1 MNAIIT
7 IDKAGRIVLPKPIR
21 DELQL
26 GPGDAIEL
34 EASEDRVVLRPARAK
49 GRMRKEQ
56 GVWVFD
62 SGHPLSVETVNKT
75 IRRVRHERERRFLG
89 KSR

>member
-1 MNAIIT
+1 MNATIT
-7 IDKAGRIVLPKPIR
+7 IDKAGRIVLPKQIR
-21 DELQL
+21 EELQL
-26 GPGDAIEL
+26 SPGDAIEL
-34 EASEDRVVLRPARAK
+34 EASNEQVVLRPARGK

-62 SGHPLSVETVNKT
+62 SGQPLSVETVNKT
-75 IRRVRHERERRFLG
+75 IRGIRNEREHRFLG

>member
-1 MNAIIT
+1 MIT
-7 IDKAGRIVLPKPIR
+7 TVNMDKAGRIVLPKPVR

-26 GPGDAIEL
+26 GPGDTL
-34 EASEDRVVLRPARAK
+34 EVESSEDRIVLRRARGK
-49 GRMRKEQ
+49 GRMRREQ

-62 SGHPLSVETVNKT
+62 SGVPITEEMVNKT
-75 IRRVRHERERRFLG
+75 IRRIRNERERRFLG